1 MSERSER
8 EAGTA
13 QRETGT
19 EETVD
24 VCVVGGG
31 PAGLVAGVLLAR
43 SGAKVLV
50 LEKHPDFLRDFRGD
64 TVHPST
70 LTVMDELGLAE
81 EFLRLPHVRAP
92 RLPMATAMG
101 PVVFADFRRL
111 PGPFPF
117 VAFMPQWDVLNF
129 LAETGRRYPG
139 FRLLQR
145 AEVTELRESGGTVTG
160 VRAATPDGPLEVRAR
175 LVIAADGRNSL
186 VRTSGA
192 LAVAASRAPMDVLWF
207 RVGKPA
213 GESLP
218 TVRSGKGFF
227 IVCIDRG
234 DYLQV
239 AYMIPKG
246 GFEAIRAG
254 GLPGFRAQLATIYP
268 VLAPGLETAIR
279 DWDDVKPL
287 DVRVD
292 RLRHWCRPGLLAI
305 GDAAHA
311 MSPAGG
317 VGINLAVQDA
327 VAAARL
333 LAPTLAAGGMPSL
346 AQLRAVQRRREFP
359 MRVVQFAQL
368 RLLADLYPNAGGPS
382 TDKPLLARLLRRFP
396 GLSHVVARVIGLGIR
411 PEHVP
416 PAHGDHLIVSGT

>member
-1 MSERSER
+1 MSGVTSES
-8 EAGTA
+8 
-13 QRETGT
+13 
-19 EETVD
+19 VD
-24 VCVVGGG
+24 VCVIGGG
-31 PAGLVAGVLLAR
+31 PAGLVAGLLLAR
-43 SGAKVLV
+43 SGVDVVV

-70 LTVMDELGLAE
+70 LAVLDELGVAD
-81 EFLRLPHVRAP
+81 EFLRLPHVEAP
-92 RLPMATAMG
+92 RLPMATDLG

-111 PGPFPF
+111 PGRFPF
-117 VAFMPQWDVLNF
+117 VAFMPQWDVLTF
-129 LAETGRRYPG
+129 LAETGRRYAG
-139 FRLLQR
+139 FRLRQR
-145 AEVTELRESGGTVTG
+145 AEATELIHEDGAVTG
-160 VRAATPDGPLEVRAR
+160 VRARTPDGTAEVRCR

-186 VRTSGA
+186 VRRDGLLEVGA
-192 LAVAASRAPMDVLWF
+192 GEAPMDVLWF
-207 RVGKPA
+207 RVSTPDGDR
-213 GESLP
+213 LP

-246 GFEAIRAG
+246 GFEAVRAA
-254 GLPGFRAQLATIYP
+254 GLPAFRADLAAIYP
-268 VLAPGLETAIR
+268 VLAPHLEAEIR
-279 DWDDVKPL
+279 DWEDVKPL

-292 RLRHWCRPGLLAI
+292 RLRRWYRPGLLAI

-333 LAPTLAAGGMPSL
+333 LAPTLAAGQAPT
-346 AQLRAVQRRREFP
+346 AARLRAVQRRREFP

-368 RLLADLYPNAGGPS
+368 RLLADLYPSAGRPG

-396 GLSHVVARVIGLGIR
+396 GLSHVIARVIGLGIR
-411 PEHVP
+411 PERVP
-416 PAHGDHLIVSGT
+416 PGIDETLTVTRK

>member
-1 MSERSER
+1 MSGLSGES
-8 EAGTA
+8 
-13 QRETGT
+13 
-19 EETVD
+19 VD

-31 PAGLVAGVLLAR
+31 PAGLMAGLMLARAGVE
-43 SGAKVLV
+43 VLV

-70 LTVMDELGLAE
+70 LTAMAELGLAE
-81 EFLRLPHVRAP
+81 EFMRLPHVELP
-92 RLPMATAMG
+92 QLPMATAMG
-101 PVVFADFRRL
+101 PVIFADFRRL
-111 PGPFPF
+111 PGQFPF

-129 LAETGRRYPG
+129 LAESGSRYPN
-139 FRLLQR
+139 FRLIQQ
-145 AEVTELRESGGTVTG
+145 AEVTELIEADGVVTG
-160 VRAATPDGPLEVRAR
+160 VRARTPDGPLEVWCQ
-175 LVIAADGRNSL
+175 LVLAADGRNSL
-186 VRTSGA
+186 VREHD
-192 LAVAASRAPMDVLWF
+192 LLDVAASEAPMDVLWF
-207 RVGKPA
+207 RVTKPT
-213 GESLP
+213 GDRLP
-218 TVRSGKGFF
+218 TVRSGNGFF

-246 GFEAIRAG
+246 GFDAIRTK
-254 GLPGFRAQLATIYP
+254 GLDAFRADIAWIYP
-268 VLAPGLETAIR
+268 PLASHLDAEIR
-279 DWDDVKPL
+279 GWHDVKPL

-292 RLRHWCRPGLLAI
+292 RLRRWYRQGLLAI

-327 VAAARL
+327 IATARM
-333 LAPTLAAGGMPSL
+333 LAPTLRTGRAPTV

-368 RLLADLYPNAGGPS
+368 RLLADLYPNAGRPG
-382 TDKPLLARLLRRFP
+382 TDKPLIARLLRRFP
-396 GLSHVVARVIGLGIR
+396 TLAHVVARVIGLGIR

-416 PAHGDHLIVSGT
+416 EAAAETRIEPMRQEH